1 MIYAVILAGG
11 KGERFWPRSRATRP
25 KQLLTLVGKRNLLEA
40 TLERIRPLAGR
51 KQCLVVTGKD
61 LSGLILKACKRL
73 SRSQILAEPCGMNT
87 APAVGLAA
95 AYLAGKDP
103 KAMMIVLP
111 ADHHIPEEG
120 PFIDTLKVALSLA
133 ERDLLVTIG
142 ISPQRPETGYGYIQL
157 GEGIFKRNGI
167 TAHKV
172 QSFKEKP
179 DHETAQ
185 RFLAAGNY
193 LWNGGIFVWKAQ
205 AILDAI
211 GELLPGLAEG
221 LAQVQGHWGKPSQA
235 QAIAKAYRKAEKI
248 SIDYGVMEKAHQ
260 VACVRGEFSWDDVG
274 SWHAMERLALRDIQG
289 NIIQGEVVTL
299 DTHGSTLISDHGL
312 VATLGIHDL
321 IVVRTQDATLVAN
334 KQDAQRVKEIV
345 QALGLN
351 KRYKKYV

>member
-1 MIYAVILAGG
+1 MTYAVILAGG
-11 KGERFWPRSRATRP
+11 KGERFWPRSRTTRP

-61 LSGLILKACKRL
+61 LSGPILKACKRL
-73 SRSQILAEPCGMNT
+73 SRSQILAEPFGMNT

-95 AYLAGKDP
+95 SYLASKDS

-120 PFIDTLKVALSLA
+120 KFLEALKVALSLA

-142 ISPQRPETGYGYIQL
+142 ITPQRPETGYGYIQL

-179 DHETAQ
+179 DYETAQ

-193 LWNGGIFVWKAQ
+193 LWNGGIFVWKVQ
-205 AILDAI
+205 TILDAI
-211 GELLPGLAEG
+211 REFLPGLASG
-221 LAQVQGHWGKPSQA
+221 LAQVQVQWGKPGEA

-260 VACVRGEFSWDDVG
+260 AACVRGEFSWDDVG
-274 SWHAMERLALRDIQG
+274 SWHAMERLALSDIQG
-289 NIIQGEVVTL
+289 NISQGDVISL
-299 DTHGSTLISDHGL
+299 DTTGSTLISDQGL
-312 VATLGIHDL
+312 VATLGISDL
-321 IVVRTQDATLVAN
+321 IVVRTPDATLVAR
-334 KQDAQRVKEIV
+334 KQDAQRVREIV

-351 KRYKKYV
+351 KKFKKYL

>member
-1 MIYAVILAGG
+1 MTYAVILAGG

-40 TLERIRPLAGR
+40 TRERIRPLAGR

-61 LSGLILKACKRL
+61 LAGPILKATKGL
-73 SRSQILAEPCGMNT
+73 TRSQVLAEPWGMNT

-95 AYLAGKDP
+95 SYLSTKDP
-103 KAMMIVLP
+103 KAVMIVLP
-111 ADHHIPEEG
+111 ADHHIPEVEK
-120 PFIDTLKVALSLA
+120 FIETLKVALTLA

-142 ISPQRPETGYGYIQL
+142 ITPQRPETGYGYIQL

-179 DHETAQ
+179 DYETAQ

-205 AILDAI
+205 TILDAI
-211 GELLPGLAEG
+211 GEFLPGLGSG
-221 LAQVQGHWGKPSQA
+221 LAQIQGHWGKSSQA
-235 QAIAKAYRKAEKI
+235 QAIARAYRKAEKI
-248 SIDYGVMEKAHQ
+248 SIDYGVMEKAHP
-260 VACVRGEFSWDDVG
+260 VACVKGEFAWDDVG
-274 SWHAMERLALRDIQG
+274 SWHAMERLALSDIQG
-289 NIIQGEVVTL
+289 NIIQGDVVTL
-299 DTHGSTLISDHGL
+299 DTRNATLISDQGL
-312 VATLGIHDL
+312 VATLGIRDL

-334 KQDAQRVKEIV
+334 KQDAQRVREIV
-345 QALGLN
+345 QALGLS